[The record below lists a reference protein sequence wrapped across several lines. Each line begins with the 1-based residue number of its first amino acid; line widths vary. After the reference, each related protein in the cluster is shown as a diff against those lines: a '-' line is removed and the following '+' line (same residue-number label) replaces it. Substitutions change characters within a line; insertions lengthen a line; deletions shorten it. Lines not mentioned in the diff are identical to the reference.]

1 MKLTFRRLFP
11 LYLLLAA
18 LPLAA
23 QGTAPTKPLVAN
35 GDFEAPT
42 AADNLPA
49 AWEGKSEGVVTV
61 VKEEDRQFVRLVSQA
76 PNQLVLISQLVP
88 VPPDVKGLV
97 VQARFRTAN
106 VKFGKDFLCDART
119 RFSFLDAAGQP
130 VGKSPSDVI
139 FNANAKTWTDVERK
153 FLVPESA
160 ATLKVNLCL
169 NRPASGTLDVDAIR
183 LSPMDASEAEALAQ
197 APLRAQQKKLADEE
211 ESSRLIQLP
220 SLTRELKVSGNKLIN
235 DQGRP
240 VILQGVNV
248 PSLEWSAKG
257 EQVNRSAKVAL
268 LDWKA
273 NVIRVPVSNSYWFG
287 RGKGAKEPSNDADAY
302 RRIVDDLVKI
312 AAGQGAYLILD
323 LHLFG
328 GPKAN
333 AVEFWKDAAA
343 RYANNPAVLFD
354 LFNEPTGIT
363 WDLWQKG
370 GVREV
375 KDKKTQEVT
384 QVEVVG
390 MQALIDAVRST
401 GARNIVIAGGV
412 GYAYDLSGVLEGY
425 ALADHDGNGL
435 VYATHF
441 YNWHRGWEKRFLPL
455 ANKYPI
461 LVGEFGADVKKMSF
475 IPGNQQENPYTWMP
489 DALGMI
495 QKYNLNWT
503 AFSFH
508 PAASPVLI
516 KDWTYEPTPF
526 FGAFVKDALAGKK
539 FESVKLR

>member
-1 MKLTFRRLFP
+1 WER
-11 LYLLLAA
+11 
-18 LPLAA
+18 
-23 QGTAPTKPLVAN
+23 KPDGVITLQQ
-35 GDFEAPT
+35 EA
-42 AADNLPA
+42 
-49 AWEGKSEGVVTV
+49 GI
-61 VKEEDRQFVRLVSQA
+61 QFVRLVSQE
-76 PNQLVLISQLVP
+76 PNQLVLISQTVP
-88 VPPDVKGLV
+88 VPADFKGLV

-106 VKFGKDFLCDART
+106 VKFGKDFLCDARA
-119 RFSFLDAAGQP
+119 RFSFVDAAGQP
-130 VGKSPSDVI
+130 VGKGPGDVI
-139 FNANAKTWTDVERK
+139 FNANAKVWTDIERK
-153 FLVPESA
+153 FLVPEGA
-160 ATLKVNLCL
+160 AAIKVNVCL
-169 NRPASGTLDVDAIR
+169 NRPASGTLDLDAIR
-183 LSPMDASEAEALAQ
+183 LSPMDEKEAAALAQ
-197 APLRAQQKKLADEE
+197 VPLLAQQKKAADEAE
-211 ESSRLIQLP
+211 VARLLQLP
-220 SLTRELKVSGNKLIN
+220 SVSRELKVSGNKLVN
-235 DQGRP
+235 DQGRT

-248 PSLEWSAKG
+248 PSLEWSARG

-268 LDWKA
+268 VDWKA
-273 NVIRVPVSNSYWFG
+273 NVIRVPVANSYWFG
-287 RGKGAKEPSNDADAY
+287 RGKGVKEPANDADAY

-312 AAGQGAYLILD
+312 AAGQGAYVILD

-328 GPKAN
+328 GPQAN

-370 GVREV
+370 GPKEV
-375 KDKKTQEVT
+375 TDKKTKEVT
-384 QVEVVG
+384 QVEIVG
-390 MQALIDAVRST
+390 MQALIDTVRST
-401 GARNIVIAGGV
+401 GARNIVIAGGM
-412 GYAYDLSGVLEGY
+412 GFAYDLSGVLEGH
-425 ALADHDGNGL
+425 ALTESGGNGL

-455 ANKYPI
+455 AAKYPI
-461 LVGEFGADVKKMSF
+461 LVGEFGADVKKMNF
-475 IPGNQQENPYTWMP
+475 IPANQQENPLTWMP

-495 QKYNLNWT
+495 QKYQLNWT

>member
-1 MKLTFRRLFP
+1 MKLIFRRLFP

-153 FLVPESA
+153 FLIPEGA